1 MRLATRTAASISGGT
16 GPRCSRLPRGAA
28 VLIMA
33 LTLAGGVPEG
43 CADVA
48 PSRSNGNTST
58 GITPRTTPS
67 GVAAVNAGS
76 TPTASRTATTRG
88 PGIARRSVIQL
99 ILGYS
104 VDGRPIRAYV
114 VGGLGAR
121 RSMLVVGCVHG
132 NEPAGEAIT
141 ARLRNETPPR
151 GVALWLVDEFNPD
164 GCRAHTRQN
173 AHGVDLN
180 RNSPWHWRTLDR
192 PGGLHYSGPAALS
205 EPESRA
211 INRLVLRLRP
221 EVSIWYHQH
230 AALVDD
236 SSGGSLELERR
247 YANLVSLPLR
257 SYGVYPGSITTWQ
270 DTTFP
275 SDTAFVVELPAGAL
289 SPTELNE
296 HVAAV
301 LALAHAVSHS

>member
-1 MRLATRTAASISGGT
+1 MRLTSRTAGSISGGT
-16 GPRCSRLPRGAA
+16 CPRCSRPSRGAA
-28 VLIMA
+28 VLIIA
-33 LTLAGGVPEG
+33 VTLAGGVLEG
-43 CADVA
+43 CADST
-48 PSRSNGNTST
+48 PTRSNGNAST
-58 GITPRTTPS
+58 EITLRTHPP
-67 GVAAVNAGS
+67 GVAAVNAH
-76 TPTASRTATTRG
+76 PTATASPAATRG
-88 PGIARRSVIQL
+88 PGTPRRSVIEL

-114 VGGLGAR
+114 VGGLEAR
-121 RSMLVVGCVHG
+121 RGVLVVGCVHG

-141 ARLRNETPPR
+141 ARLRNQTPPP

-180 RNSPWHWRTLDR
+180 RNSPWHWRPLDR

-221 EVSIWYHQH
+221 AVSIWYHQH

-236 SSGGSLELERR
+236 SSGGRLQLERR
-247 YANLVSLPLR
+247 YAKLVGLPIR
-257 SYGVYPGSITTWQ
+257 NYGVYPGSITTWQ

-275 SDTAFVVELPAGAL
+275 TDTAFVVELPAGAL
-289 SPTELNE
+289 SPTKLNQ
-296 HVAAV
+296 HAAAV